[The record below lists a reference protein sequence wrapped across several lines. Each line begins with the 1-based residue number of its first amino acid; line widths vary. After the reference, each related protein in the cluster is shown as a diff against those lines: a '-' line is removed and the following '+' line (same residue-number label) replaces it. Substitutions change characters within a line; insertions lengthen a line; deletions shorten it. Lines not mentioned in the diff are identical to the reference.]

1 MTHFTERVKDAVK
14 KIPAGR
20 VATYAQVA
28 ACAGNHR
35 AARQVAWVLH
45 SSSRKHG
52 LPWQRVINS
61 RGRISLK
68 PGQGYER
75 QKALLKNEGI
85 VFGEDG
91 SIDLERY
98 LWKPNVGE

>member
-1 MTHFTERVKDAVK
+1 MTDFTERVKDAVK
-14 KIPAGR
+14 RIPEGR

-28 ACAGNHR
+28 ACAGNYR

-68 PGQGYER
+68 HGQGYER
-75 QKALLKNEGI
+75 QKALLTNEG
-85 VFGEDG
+85 VAFRENG
-91 SIDLERY
+91 SVDLEKY
-98 LWKPNVGE
+98 LWNPNVGA

>member
-1 MTHFTERVKDAVK
+1 VTVFTERVKDTVK

-20 VATYAQVA
+20 VVTYVQVA

-45 SSSRKHG
+45 SSSRKCN
-52 LPWQRVINS
+52 LPWHRVINS

-68 PGQGYER
+68 PNQGYER
-75 QKALLKNEGI
+75 QKALLQTEGI
-85 VFGEDG
+85 VFREDG
-91 SIDLERY
+91 SINLERY
-98 LWKPNVGE
+98 LWDPHVDT

>member
-1 MTHFTERVKDAVK
+1 MTDFTERVKNAVK
-14 KIPAGR
+14 KIPKGR

-28 ACAGNHR
+28 ACAGNYR

-75 QKALLKNEGI
+75 QQALLKNEGI
-85 VFGEDG
+85 EFREDG
-91 SIDLERY
+91 SIDLEKY
-98 LWKPNVGE
+98 LWNPHVGT